1 MEGKNER
8 KAVASPPWNWECGAM
23 VHPKCIML
31 ATTSLSKEL
40 LQGKETHPAP
50 SSVPTE
56 IGEL

>member
-1 MEGKNER
+1 
-8 KAVASPPWNWECGAM
+8 M

-31 ATTSLSKEL
+31 ATTSLGKEL
-40 LQGKETHPAP
+40 LQDKETHPAP